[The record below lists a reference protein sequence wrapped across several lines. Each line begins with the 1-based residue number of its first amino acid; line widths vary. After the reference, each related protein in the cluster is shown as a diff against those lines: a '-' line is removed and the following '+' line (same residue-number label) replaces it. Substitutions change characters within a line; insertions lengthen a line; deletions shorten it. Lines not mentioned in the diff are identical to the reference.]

1 MRKIVFNGFDTL
13 MSGLRI
19 NSERSETTGVE
30 IRTTDETVPY
40 HDGGYVRPAGAE
52 TAKLSYCLILR
63 EQNRAALAAKAR
75 YIVGLLRGV
84 REDLLDSDLP
94 GMKYTNA
101 VFKGADPLEY
111 VSRNFTA
118 AYMMIH
124 FEADPIPQETGAIS
138 ERILKCAASGNVLL
152 TVTNN
157 DSYTITIGGSTS
169 AAVSYTAAEPYK
181 YRLVVYAENPETVLL
196 NGTALDISQTFTMP
210 SSAVIAITAAGYKYI
225 ELWHDT
231 RTHDT
236 RTGVRL

>member
-13 MSGLRI
+13 TSGLRI

-84 REDLLDSDLP
+84 RGDLFDSDLP

-157 DSYTITIGGSTS
+157 SSYTITIGGSTS
-169 AAVSYTAAEPYK
+169 AAVSYTATEPYK

-210 SSAVIAITAAGYKYI
+210 SPAVIAITAAGYKYI

-231 RTHDT
+231 RT
-236 RTGVRL
+236 GVRL

>member
-63 EQNRAALAAKAR
+63 EQNRAALAAKAL

-84 REDLLDSDLP
+84 RGDLLDSDLP
-94 GMKYTNA
+94 GMKYANA
-101 VFKGADPLEY
+101 VFKGADPLDY
-111 VSRNFTA
+111 VSRNFTT

-157 DSYTITIGGSTS
+157 NSYTITIGGSTS
-169 AAVSYTAAEPYK
+169 AAVSYTATEPYK

-210 SSAVIAITAAGYKYI
+210 SLAVIAITAAGYKYI

-231 RTHDT
+231 Q
-236 RTGVRL
+236 TGVRL

>member
-13 MSGLRI
+13 TSGLRI

-75 YIVGLLRGV
+75 YIVGLLKGIRG
-84 REDLLDSDLP
+84 DLLDSDLP

-101 VFKGADPLEY
+101 VFKGADPLDY

-157 DSYTITIGGSTS
+157 SSYTITIGGSTS
-169 AAVSYTAAEPYK
+169 AAVSYTVAEPYK

-210 SSAVIAITAAGYKYI
+210 SPAVIAITAAGYKYV
-225 ELWHDT
+225 ELW
-231 RTHDT
+231 HDT

>member
-63 EQNRAALAAKAR
+63 EQNRAALAAKAL

-84 REDLLDSDLP
+84 RGDLLDSDLP

-101 VFKGADPLEY
+101 VFKGADPLDY

-157 DSYTITIGGSTS
+157 NSYTITIGGSTS

-210 SSAVIAITAAGYKYI
+210 SLAVIAITAAGYKYI

-231 RTHDT
+231 Q
-236 RTGVRL
+236 GVRL

>member
-63 EQNRAALAAKAR
+63 EQNRAALAAKAL

-84 REDLLDSDLP
+84 RGDLLDSDLP

-101 VFKGADPLEY
+101 VFKGADPLGY

-124 FEADPIPQETGAIS
+124 FEADPIPQELNAVN
-138 ERILKCAASGNVLL
+138 ERILKCAASGNVIL

-157 DSYTITIGGSTS
+157 NSYTITAGGSTS
-169 AAVSYTAAEPYK
+169 AAVSYAADAPYK
-181 YRLVVYAENPETVLL
+181 YRFVVYAENPETVTL
-196 NGTALDISQTFTMP
+196 NGTAITAGAVFTMP
-210 SSAVIAITAAGYKYI
+210 ASAEIVISADGYKYV

-231 RTHDT
+231 R
-236 RTGVRL
+236 GASI

>member
-63 EQNRAALAAKAR
+63 EQNRAALAAKAL

-84 REDLLDSDLP
+84 RGDLLDSDLP

-101 VFKGADPLEY
+101 VFKGADPLDY

-124 FEADPIPQETGAIS
+124 FEADPIPQELNAVN
-138 ERILKCAASGNVLL
+138 ERILKCAASGNVIL
-152 TVTNN
+152 TVANN
-157 DSYTITIGGSTS
+157 NSYTITAGGSTS

-196 NGTALDISQTFTMP
+196 NGTAITAGAVFTMP
-210 SSAVIAITAAGYKYI
+210 ASAEIVISADGYKYV

-231 RTHDT
+231 RT
-236 RTGVRL
+236 GASI

>member
-40 HDGGYVRPAGAE
+40 HDGGYVRPVGAE

-84 REDLLDSDLP
+84 RGDLLDSDLP

-124 FEADPIPQETGAIS
+124 FEANPIPQETGAIS

-169 AAVSYTAAEPYK
+169 AAVSYTATEPYK
-181 YRLVVYAENPETVLL
+181 YRLVVYAENPETVTL
-196 NGTALDISQTFTMP
+196 NGTAVTAGEVFVMP

-231 RTHDT
+231 Q
-236 RTGVRL
+236 TGVRL